1 MIKKQKEG
9 KKGKIKVDRMKKGTE
24 IVGSHDQRVEP
35 LETRRPKER
44 ERGEKKKE
52 KKPACANANGMEK
65 GVGPSRIKD
74 KKEMK
79 TKACVVSYVT

>member
-44 ERGEKKKE
+44 EREGKKRKR
-52 KKPACANANGMEK
+52 KSQRARTQMEWRK
-65 GVGPSRIKD
+65 GLVHR
-74 KKEMK
+74 E
-79 TKACVVSYVT
+79 

>member
-44 ERGEKKKE
+44 ERERGKKE
-52 KKPACANANGMEK
+52 REKASVRECKWNGERGWSIANK
-65 GVGPSRIKD
+65 R
-74 KKEMK
+74 
-79 TKACVVSYVT
+79 